1 MKLAN
6 IENVERF
13 VSTLPYYEL
22 KDIYIDGTKSENYK
36 AVVYKGTSKPVA
48 IVTNKYKL
56 VQHKTVFDI
65 VLERVKEKVGLE
77 NVKGWV
83 EHTNTKAY
91 LFLTFRNVE
100 IQNDSN
106 YNCGLLVTN
115 SVNTELSI
123 WTNLF
128 LYRLICSNGLIEK
141 SNILEVQNKHIG
153 TSDFW
158 ERLKN
163 RIERILDN
171 FDNYLKAQ
179 FEFLEEIK
187 LITLN
192 PNEILSKLDMSKKA
206 LVTIT
211 KQLKPTDTLF
221 NVYQAI
227 TNYYTNTKTMNI
239 SSRVQYIRK
248 TRELIENYVRA
259 IS

>member
-1 MKLAN
+1 MRLAN
-6 IENVERF
+6 LENVERF
-13 VSTLPYYEL
+13 ISTLPYYEL

-36 AVVYKGTSKPVA
+36 AVTYKGTTKAVA
-48 IVTNKYKL
+48 VVTNKYKL

-65 VLERVKEKVGLE
+65 VLERVKETIGSE

-83 EHTNTKAY
+83 EHTKTKAY
-91 LFLTFRNVE
+91 LFLTFKDIE

-115 SVNTELSI
+115 SVNTQLSI

-153 TSDFW
+153 TSEFW
-158 ERLKN
+158 ERLKS
-163 RIERILDN
+163 RIERILESY
-171 FDNYLKAQ
+171 DNYLKAQ

-187 LITLN
+187 VITLN
-192 PNEILSKLDMSKKA
+192 PSEILSKLDMSKRA

-248 TRELIENYVRA
+248 AKELIENYART

>member
-1 MKLAN
+1 MRLAN
-6 IENVERF
+6 LENVERF
-13 VSTLPYYEL
+13 ISTLPYYEL
-22 KDIYIDGTKSENYK
+22 KDIYIDGVKLENYK
-36 AVVYKGTSKPVA
+36 AVVYKGTTKAVA
-48 IVTNKYKL
+48 VVTNKYKL

-65 VLERVKEKVGLE
+65 VLERVKETIGSE

-83 EHTNTKAY
+83 EHTQTKAY
-91 LFLTFRNVE
+91 LFLTFKDIE

-115 SVNTELSI
+115 SVNTQLSI

-128 LYRLICSNGLIEK
+128 LYRLICSNGLIER

-153 TSDFW
+153 TSEFW
-158 ERLKN
+158 ERLKS
-163 RIERILDN
+163 RIERILESY
-171 FDNYLKAQ
+171 DNYLKAQ

-187 LITLN
+187 VITLN
-192 PNEILSKLDMSKKA
+192 PSEILSKLDMSKRA

-248 TRELIENYVRA
+248 AKELIENYVRA